1 MSATTDSGRRG
12 LALMERLLNSLTDPA
27 RRERSVAA
35 ALLCYVALWT
45 LYGILAKASQDIH
58 VDMSEQFAL
67 ARELAL
73 GYPKHP
79 PLTMAV
85 VRAWFAVFPAADWAY
100 YLLAMANVG
109 LTLWIVW
116 RLMARFVDG
125 EKRVVGLALLTL
137 VPFFN
142 FHALKFNVNT
152 VLMPL
157 WAATTLWFLRSFETR
172 RPLDA
177 ALAGLAA
184 AASMYGKYWSVFL
197 LIGLGL
203 AALADPRRA
212 AYFRSA
218 APWVTVAVGA
228 LALAPHAAWLVAN
241 DFAPFSYAV
250 VVHGAS
256 SLVSTLGAVGGYLAG
271 SVGYVAIPLI
281 IVYFAARPVG
291 ATVRNMAWPA
301 QPQRRLAALAFW
313 AVLLTPALVA
323 PFTGVRLTSLWT
335 MSAWTL
341 LPVMLLSSPLVM
353 ISRRDALG
361 ILDSGR
367 RLSGRDGRRR
377 PGDRLCHPQLRA
389 AARHGAVLATG
400 RAGRAGVA
408 RDNQST
414 VAAVRRLRGIHRR
427 RALLHAEPT
436 IRGACARRGRGFPS
450 AGGAHR
456 ARRHRAGLS
465 DALPG
470 APDHRPVYRPRGRA
484 GALLAARHAG
494 RSRGIPAS
502 PRRRGQASALSCHH
516 HSADAGGQAP
526 PAAGP
531 RYGLPGAALQNGMT
545 AALSN
550 VTAFCSVERPCAWV
564 RSKSA

>member
-12 LALMERLLNSLTDPA
+12 LALMERLLDSLTDPA

-67 ARELAL
+67 ARELAF

-109 LTLWIVW
+109 LTLWIGW

-197 LIGLGL
+197 LIGLAL

-281 IVYFAARPVG
+281 IVYFAARPVS
-291 ATVRNMAWPA
+291 ATVRDMAWPA

-341 LPVMLLSSPLVM
+341 LPVMLLSSH
-353 ISRRDALG
+353 
-361 ILDSGR
+361 
-367 RLSGRDGRRR
+367 
-377 PGDRLCHPQLRA
+377 C
-389 AARHGAVLATG
+389 
-400 RAGRAGVA
+400 
-408 RDNQST
+408 
-414 VAAVRRLRGIHRR
+414 
-427 RALLHAEPT
+427 LLYTSP
-436 IRGACARRGRGFPS
+436 
-450 AGGAHR
+450 
-456 ARRHRAGLS
+456 
-465 DALPG
+465 
-470 APDHRPVYRPRGRA
+470 
-484 GALLAARHAG
+484 
-494 RSRGIPAS
+494 S
-502 PRRRGQASALSCHH
+502 PRDS
-516 HSADAGGQAP
+516 
-526 PAAGP
+526 
-531 RYGLPGAALQNGMT
+531 
-545 AALSN
+545 
-550 VTAFCSVERPCAWV
+550 
-564 RSKSA
+564 

>member
-12 LALMERLLNSLTDPA
+12 LALMERLLDSLTDPA

-45 LYGILAKASQDIH
+45 LYGILAKASQDVH

-157 WAATTLWFLRSFETR
+157 WAVTTLWFLRSFETR

-218 APWVTVAVGA
+218 APWVTGR
-228 LALAPHAAWLVAN
+228 
-241 DFAPFSYAV
+241 S
-250 VVHGAS
+250 
-256 SLVSTLGAVGGYLAG
+256 
-271 SVGYVAIPLI
+271 
-281 IVYFAARPVG
+281 ARS
-291 ATVRNMAWPA
+291 RSRRM
-301 QPQRRLAALAFW
+301 QP
-313 AVLLTPALVA
+313 
-323 PFTGVRLTSLWT
+323 G
-335 MSAWTL
+335 L
-341 LPVMLLSSPLVM
+341 LPT
-353 ISRRDALG
+353 ISRRSRMPWSCMA
-361 ILDSGR
+361 
-367 RLSGRDGRRR
+367 
-377 PGDRLCHPQLRA
+377 
-389 AARHGAVLATG
+389 
-400 RAGRAGVA
+400 
-408 RDNQST
+408 
-414 VAAVRRLRGIHRR
+414 
-427 RALLHAEPT
+427 
-436 IRGACARRGRGFPS
+436 
-450 AGGAHR
+450 R
-456 ARRHRAGLS
+456 ARS
-465 DALPG
+465 F
-470 APDHRPVYRPRGRA
+470 RPWGR
-484 GALLAARHAG
+484 
-494 RSRGIPAS
+494 
-502 PRRRGQASALSCHH
+502 
-516 HSADAGGQAP
+516 
-526 PAAGP
+526 
-531 RYGLPGAALQNGMT
+531 
-545 AALSN
+545 
-550 VTAFCSVERPCAWV
+550 
-564 RSKSA
+564 

>member
-1 MSATTDSGRRG
+1 MGAAPKPDTYTFAHRCGKAMAAGRFPLIWTSPARHAIAFGFQTGRGRGLFLSATTDSGGRG
-12 LALMERLLNSLTDPA
+12 LALMERLLDSLTDPA
-27 RRERSVAA
+27 RRERSVAV

-45 LYGILAKASQDIH
+45 LYGMLAKASQDIH

-100 YLLAMANVG
+100 YLLAMANIG

-197 LIGLGL
+197 LIGLAL

-228 LALAPHAAWLVAN
+228 LGLAPHGARLVAN
-241 DFAPFSYAV
+241 EFAPFSYAV

-256 SLVSTLGAVGGYLAG
+256 SFFRPWGRSA
-271 SVGYVAIPLI
+271 AISP
-281 IVYFAARPVG
+281 AAS
-291 ATVRNMAWPA
+291 A
-301 QPQRRLAALAFW
+301 
-313 AVLLTPALVA
+313 
-323 PFTGVRLTSLWT
+323 
-335 MSAWTL
+335 MSRS
-341 LPVMLLSSPLVM
+341 PSSSSPLQRVPWARPSGTWPGQRSPSVGWRRWHSGPYC
-353 ISRRDALG
+353 SRR
-361 ILDSGR
+361 R
-367 RLSGRDGRRR
+367 
-377 PGDRLCHPQLRA
+377 
-389 AARHGAVLATG
+389 
-400 RAGRAGVA
+400 
-408 RDNQST
+408 
-414 VAAVRRLRGIHRR
+414 
-427 RALLHAEPT
+427 
-436 IRGACARRGRGFPS
+436 
-450 AGGAHR
+450 
-456 ARRHRAGLS
+456 
-465 DALPG
+465 
-470 APDHRPVYRPRGRA
+470 
-484 GALLAARHAG
+484 
-494 RSRGIPAS
+494 
-502 PRRRGQASALSCHH
+502 
-516 HSADAGGQAP
+516 
-526 PAAGP
+526 
-531 RYGLPGAALQNGMT
+531 
-545 AALSN
+545 
-550 VTAFCSVERPCAWV
+550 W
-564 RSKSA
+564 

>member
-12 LALMERLLNSLTDPA
+12 LALMERLLDSLTDPA

-116 RLMARFVDG
+116 RLMARFVDC

-157 WAATTLWFLRSFETR
+157 WAVTTLWFLRSFETR

-197 LIGLGL
+197 LIGLAL
-203 AALADPRRA
+203 AAFADPRRA

-291 ATVRNMAWPA
+291 ATVRDMAWPA

-361 ILDSGR
+361 ILTLAAAFPVAVVVAAPAIGFAIHSSEPPPGTAQSSLLAEPVER
-367 RLSGRDGRRR
+367 VWRETTNQPLRLFGGYEEFTDAVPFYMPSQPFAVHVLDGVAVSQALEARIGRDGIALVCPTRSPERPTTGLCIDRAVARARCSLPGMQVEVEVFRRYLGVGGKR
-377 PGDRLCHPQLRA
+377 ARYLIITIPPMQADRLPPLRD
-389 AARHGAVLATG
+389 LATG
-400 RAGRAGVA
+400 YPA
-408 RDNQST
+408 RPFKT
-414 VAAVRRLRGIHRR
+414 
-427 RALLHAEPT
+427 E
-436 IRGACARRGRGFPS
+436 
-450 AGGAHR
+450 
-456 ARRHRAGLS
+456 
-465 DALPG
+465 
-470 APDHRPVYRPRGRA
+470 
-484 GALLAARHAG
+484 
-494 RSRGIPAS
+494 
-502 PRRRGQASALSCHH
+502 
-516 HSADAGGQAP
+516 
-526 PAAGP
+526 
-531 RYGLPGAALQNGMT
+531 
-545 AALSN
+545 
-550 VTAFCSVERPCAWV
+550 
-564 RSKSA
+564 